1 MCKLVLDG
9 GNVSSFTSVSN
20 VFIDEYM
27 NKANGEFVKIY
38 LHLLRM
44 VSKMSNAPE
53 EFSTEKIADHFGIL
67 ESDVYRALTY
77 WNDEEVLSLS
87 FNEEGKIEGVLLN
100 NYIQTKAASS
110 RILHQDESVDV
121 NLLAKASG
129 ESVAVPASTSKEFI
143 IPVKKKRTA
152 SEITKLSE
160 DSRIRELCFLAEQY
174 LSITLSPAATGSII
188 YMVEDLRLD
197 SDLIEYLLESGETS
211 LSKIEKKAVAYAK
224 AGITTL
230 ADAKQD
236 EMFREEI
243 SKTIYKIFGEAS
255 PTPVKRELDLICK
268 WHNDFKLS
276 DEIIIEACHRT
287 MAHTHKGS
295 FEYTD
300 SILTNWYNKGA
311 LSMEAIEKLDEEHS
325 KKQSKSFSKGV
336 KSSGKKSKKIQ
347 SHTYDFKEL
356 EKKLA
361 KSNKKKD

>member
-20 VFIDEYM
+20 VFTDEYM

-44 VSKMSNAPE
+44 VSKIKNEPE

-67 ESDVYRALTY
+67 ESDVYRALSY

-87 FNEEGKIEGVLLN
+87 FNDEGKIEGVLIN

-110 RILHQDESVDV
+110 RVLHQDESVDV
-121 NLLAKASG
+121 NMLAKASG

-143 IPVKKKRTA
+143 VPVKKKRTA
-152 SEITKLSE
+152 SEITRLAD
-160 DSRIRELCFLAEQY
+160 DSRIKELCFLAEQY
-174 LSITLSPAATGSII
+174 LSITLSPAATNSII
-188 YMVEDLRLD
+188 YMVEDLKLD

-224 AGITTL
+224 RGITTL
-230 ADAKQD
+230 EDAKQE
-236 EMFREEI
+236 EMFRGQI
-243 SKTIYKIFGEAS
+243 TKAIYKIFGEES
-255 PTPVKRELDLICK
+255 PTPVKREIDFIRK
-268 WHNDFKLS
+268 WHDDFKFS

-300 SILTNWYNKGA
+300 SILTNWYNNGA
-311 LSMEAIEKLDEEHS
+311 LSKEAIEKLDDEHS
-325 KKQSKSFSKGV
+325 KKQSSKFN
-336 KSSGKKSKKIQ
+336 KKASKKASKKIE

-361 KSNKKKD
+361 KSNKKNN

>member
-9 GNVSSFTSVSN
+9 GSVSSFTSVSN

-38 LHLLRM
+38 LYLLRM
-44 VSKMSNAPE
+44 VSKIMDAPE

-87 FNEEGKIEGVLLN
+87 FNDEGKIEGVLLN

-129 ESVAVPASTSKEFI
+129 ESVSVPATSSKEYI
-143 IPVKKKRTA
+143 IPVKKKRSA
-152 SEITKLSE
+152 SEITKFAE
-160 DSRIRELCFLAEQY
+160 DGTVKELCFLAEQY
-174 LSITLSPAATGSII
+174 LSITLSPAATNSII
-188 YMVEDLRLD
+188 YMVEDLKLD
-197 SDLIEYLLESGETS
+197 SDLIEHLLESGETS

-230 ADAKQD
+230 EDAKQD
-236 EMFREEI
+236 EMFRDKI
-243 SKTIYKIFGEAS
+243 SKAIYKVFGEES
-255 PTPVKRELDLICK
+255 PAPVKREIDFISK
-268 WHNDFKLS
+268 WHNEFKFS

-311 LSMEAIEKLDEEHS
+311 LSMEAIEKLDDEHS
-325 KKQSKSFSKGV
+325 KKQSSKFA
-336 KSSGKKSKKIQ
+336 KTSKKASKKKKIE

-361 KSNKKKD
+361 QSNKKKD

>member
-44 VSKMSNAPE
+44 VSKMNDAPE

-87 FNEEGKIEGVLLN
+87 FNDEGKIEGVLLN

-129 ESVAVPASTSKEFI
+129 ESVAVPASASKEFI

-152 SEITKLSE
+152 SEITRLAE
-160 DSRIRELCFLAEQY
+160 DSGIRELCFLAEQY
-174 LSITLSPAATGSII
+174 LSITLSPAATNTII

-236 EMFREEI
+236 EMFRGEI
-243 SKTIYKIFGEAS
+243 TKAIYKVFGEES
-255 PTPVKRELDLICK
+255 PKPVKRELDFISK
-268 WHNDFKLS
+268 WHSDFKLS
-276 DEIIIEACHRT
+276 DEIIIEACNRT

-300 SILTNWYNKGA
+300 SILTNWYNQGA

-325 KKQSKSFSKGV
+325 KEQTSKFKGA
-336 KSSGKKSKKIQ
+336 KKSKAKSKKKIE

-356 EKKLA
+356 EKQLHA
-361 KSNKKKD
+361 SNKKD

>member
-9 GNVSSFTSVSN
+9 GSVSSFTSVSN

-44 VSKMSNAPE
+44 VSKMKDEPE

-77 WNDEEVLSLS
+77 WNEEEVLSLS
-87 FNEEGKIEGVLLN
+87 FNDEGKIEGVLLN
-100 NYIQTKAASS
+100 NYIQTKPASG

-121 NLLAKASG
+121 NMLAKASG
-129 ESVAVPASTSKEFI
+129 ESVAVPASSSSEYI
-143 IPVKKKRTA
+143 VPKKTKRTA
-152 SEITKLSE
+152 SEIMKLSD
-160 DSRIRELCFLAEQY
+160 DSRIKELCFLAEQY
-174 LSITLSPAATGSII
+174 LSITLSPAATNSII

-197 SDLIEYLLESGETS
+197 SDLIEHLLESGETS
-211 LSKIEKKAVAYAK
+211 LPKIEKKAVAYAK
-224 AGITTL
+224 AGIATL
-230 ADAKQD
+230 EDAKQD
-236 EMFREEI
+236 EMLREKI
-243 SKTIYKIFGEAS
+243 VGAIYKVFGQDS
-255 PTPVKRELDLICK
+255 PAPVKREIEFIAK
-268 WHNDFKLS
+268 WHNDFKFS

-300 SILTNWYNKGA
+300 SILTNWYNQGA
-311 LSMEAIEKLDEEHS
+311 LSMEAIEKLDDEHS
-325 KKQSKSFSKGV
+325 KKQSSKF
-336 KSSGKKSKKIQ
+336 KKTSKKASKNKIE
-347 SHTYDFKEL
+347 SHTYDFNEL

-361 KSNKKKD
+361 KSNKKND

>member
-1 MCKLVLDG
+1 MCRLVLDG
-9 GNVSSFTSVSN
+9 GSVSSFTSVSN

-44 VSKMSNAPE
+44 VSKMKDEPE
-53 EFSTEKIADHFGIL
+53 EFSTEKIADHFNIL

-121 NLLAKASG
+121 NLLAKVSG
-129 ESVAVPASTSKEFI
+129 ESVAVPASASKEYI
-143 IPVKKKRTA
+143 IPVKKKRNA
-152 SEITKLSE
+152 SEIMKLSE
-160 DSRIRELCFLAEQY
+160 NSKIKELCFLAEQY
-174 LSITLSPAATGSII
+174 LSITLSPAATNSII

-197 SDLIEYLLESGETS
+197 SDLIEHLLESGETS

-230 ADAKQD
+230 EDAKQ
-236 EMFREEI
+236 EELFRDKI
-243 SKTIYKIFGEAS
+243 TKAIYKVFGEES
-255 PTPVKRELDLICK
+255 PKPVKRELDFIGK
-268 WHNDFKLS
+268 WHNEFKLS
-276 DEIIIEACHRT
+276 DEIIVEACHRT
-287 MAHTHKGS
+287 MAHTHKAS

-300 SILTNWYNKGA
+300 SILTNWYNQGA
-311 LSMEAIEKLDEEHS
+311 LSMEAIEKLDDEHS
-325 KKQSKSFSKGV
+325 KKQSSKFKV
-336 KSSGKKSKKIQ
+336 SSKKASRKVD
-347 SHTYDFKEL
+347 SHTYDFNEL

-361 KSNKKKD
+361 KSNKKND

>member
-44 VSKMSNAPE
+44 VSKMKGEPE

-67 ESDVYRALTY
+67 ESDVYRALSY

-87 FNEEGKIEGVLLN
+87 FNDEGKIEGVLIN

-110 RILHQDESVDV
+110 RVLHQDESVDV
-121 NLLAKASG
+121 NMLAKASG
-129 ESVAVPASTSKEFI
+129 ESVATYASTSKEYI
-143 IPVKKKRTA
+143 IPSKKERSA

-160 DSRIRELCFLAEQY
+160 DSKVKELCFLAEQY
-174 LSITLSPAATGSII
+174 LSITLSPAATNSII

-197 SDLIEYLLESGETS
+197 SDLIEHLLESGETS
-211 LSKIEKKAVAYAK
+211 LSKIEKKAIRYAK

-230 ADAKQD
+230 EDAKQD
-236 EMFREEI
+236 EMFREKI
-243 SKTIYKIFGEAS
+243 VGAIYKVFGEAS
-255 PTPVKRELDLICK
+255 PTPVKRELDFICK
-268 WHNDFKLS
+268 WHNDFKFS
-276 DEIIIEACHRT
+276 DEIIIEACNRT

-300 SILTNWYNKGA
+300 SILTNWYNQGA
-311 LSMEAIEKLDEEHS
+311 LSMEAIEKLDEEHQEKQTS
-325 KKQSKSFSKGV
+325 KFKK
-336 KSSGKKSKKIQ
+336 SGKKASKRKIE
-347 SHTYDFKEL
+347 SHTYDFKDL

-361 KSNKKKD
+361 KSNKKKK

>member
-44 VSKMSNAPE
+44 VSKIKDEPE

-77 WNDEEVLSLS
+77 WNEEEVLSLS
-87 FNEEGKIEGVLLN
+87 FNDEGKIEGVLLN
-100 NYIQTKAASS
+100 NYIQTKQASG

-121 NLLAKASG
+121 SLLAKASG
-129 ESVAVPASTSKEFI
+129 ESVAVPASTSKEYI
-143 IPVKKKRTA
+143 IPAKKRRSA
-152 SEITKLSE
+152 SEIMKLAE
-160 DSRIRELCFLAEQY
+160 DSRIKELCFLAEQY
-174 LSITLSPAATGSII
+174 LSITLSPAATNSII

-197 SDLIEYLLESGETS
+197 SDLIEHLLESGEAS

-230 ADAKQD
+230 EDAKQD
-236 EMFREEI
+236 EMFRDKI
-243 SKTIYKIFGEAS
+243 VKAIYKVFGEQS
-255 PTPVKRELDLICK
+255 PVPVKREIDFICK
-268 WHNDFKLS
+268 WHNDFKFS
-276 DEIIIEACHRT
+276 DEIIIEACNRT
-287 MAHTHKGS
+287 MAHTHKAS

-311 LSMEAIEKLDEEHS
+311 LSIEAIEKLDEEHS
-325 KKQSKSFSKGV
+325 EKQNKKFSSKSTSK
-336 KSSGKKSKKIQ
+336 KAKKKIQ
-347 SHTYDFKEL
+347 SHTYDFKDL

-361 KSNKKKD
+361 KSNKKND